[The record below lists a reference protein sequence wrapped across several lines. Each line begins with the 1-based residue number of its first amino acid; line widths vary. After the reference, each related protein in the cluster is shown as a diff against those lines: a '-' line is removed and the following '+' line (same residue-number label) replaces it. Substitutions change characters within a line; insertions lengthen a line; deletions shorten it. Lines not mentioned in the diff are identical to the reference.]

1 MTKQKGK
8 KSNKLLSRLG
18 LASGIKRRWFINNI
32 SVLLV
37 AIIAI
42 SAVIATAMTYY
53 FYTSVESSLQIRANS
68 TAKTINRYM
77 SDSYSQ
83 FYDYSKRVVQD
94 FSEADKLEMQIID
107 VSGRVMFSSTGI
119 TAGFIPATDEVGE
132 ALRLGQTR
140 TYTGYDVLT
149 DERVMSTTAPV
160 LYQNGRIIGAVRYV
174 TSLKILTKQL
184 SYIYLSIVGIAVLIS
199 TLVIVSNTYFLR
211 SIVNPIIKIN
221 GLAQKITGGQYGVR
235 LDAEFNDE
243 IGELCET
250 MNNMSQEL
258 GRMNKMENE
267 FISSVSHEL
276 RTPLTAINGWA
287 ETISNDLGDTELAQS
302 GLEIIKKETRRL
314 SQMVEELL
322 DFSRIQGGSLKLHTE
337 SFDLRGELFDAVYIY
352 NDMLKQENLTVR
364 YEEMPEPVQVFA
376 DRNRLRQVFLNII
389 DNAAKYG
396 KDGDFIDIS
405 LRKQDGMCI
414 ARFKDYGQGIPAE
427 ELPFVKEKF
436 FKGSARGRGTGIGLA
451 VCTEIVTLHGGSLD
465 VESVYGEGTEV
476 IITLPLDETN
486 TGE

>member
-1 MTKQKGK
+1 MAKKKGD
-8 KSNKLLSRLG
+8 KSNKLLRRLG
-18 LASGIKRRWFINNI
+18 LVSGIKRRWFINNI

-37 AIIAI
+37 AIIVI
-42 SAVIATAMTYY
+42 SVVIAAAMTYY
-53 FYTSVESSLQIRANS
+53 FYTSVQSSLQIRANS

-83 FYDYSKRVVQD
+83 FYDYAKRVVQD

-119 TAGFIPATDEVGE
+119 TAGFIPATGEVGE
-132 ALRLGQTR
+132 ALRLGQPQ

-149 DERVMSTTAPV
+149 DEKVMATTVPV

-174 TSLKILTKQL
+174 TSLKILDKQL
-184 SYIYLSIVGIAVLIS
+184 SYIYLTVVGIAALIS
-199 TLVIVSNTYFLR
+199 TLIIVSNAYFLR

-221 GLAQKITGGQYGVR
+221 ELAQKITGGQYGVR

-243 IGELCET
+243 IGELCGT

-258 GRMNKMENE
+258 ARMNKMENE

-287 ETISNDLGDTELAQS
+287 ETISNDLSDTELAQS
-302 GLEIIKKETRRL
+302 GLEIIRKETRRL

-352 NDMLKQENLTVR
+352 NDMLKQEKLTVR

-405 LRKQDGMCI
+405 LRKQDSMCV
-414 ARFKDYGQGIPAE
+414 ARFRDYGQGIPAE

-465 VESVYGEGTEV
+465 VESVYSEGTEV
-476 IITLPLDETN
+476 IIKLPLDETN